1 MVEEELVVAK
11 TGPLKQLLLTV
22 VVLVAI
28 VQSEELMALLTLA
41 VVVVVME
48 VIFAEV
54 TEEVVLSLY
63 FTQITQLQQ

>member
-11 TGPLKQLLLTV
+11 TGLIRELLLTV
-22 VVLVAI
+22 VELVAI

-41 VVVVVME
+41 AVVVVME